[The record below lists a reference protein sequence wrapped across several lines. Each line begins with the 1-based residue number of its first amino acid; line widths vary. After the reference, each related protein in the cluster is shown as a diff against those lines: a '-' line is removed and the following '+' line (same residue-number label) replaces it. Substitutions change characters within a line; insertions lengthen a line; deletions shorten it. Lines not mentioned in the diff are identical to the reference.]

1 MRPLAH
7 AVLCLLEL
15 AHAGRGLL
23 LAADSQRPPPS
34 STRTGCG
41 HTVRTTV
48 ELPAGRPAGEKTSHF
63 QRPPHAQ
70 IELAGRRLVSLLAC
84 GVSVRHAGADESR
97 RWLQDVCR
105 EIKDSENLC
114 VRENY

>member
-15 AHAGRGLL
+15 AHARRGLL
-23 LAADSQRPPPS
+23 LAADQPAPAAEQHEDRMRSHGENHR
-34 STRTGCG
+34 RI
-41 HTVRTTV
+41 
-48 ELPAGRPAGEKTSHF
+48 AGR
-63 QRPPHAQ
+63 PHAQ

-97 RWLQDVCR
+97 RRLQDVWR